1 MPETPTTIKRHT
13 PRKGPDAYSDEWYG
27 LRVYNPDREV
37 PVVIGASEAAAA
49 CNQSPYSSALQLYLE
64 KRGELQSQHDE
75 RALNRMDMGRRLE
88 PIILDVYAERADV
101 VLERQL
107 PLYLH
112 PDCLWMGATPDAIAI
127 QKDAEW
133 SVDAKAT
140 GFRMID
146 KSGEDVN
153 RFGEDGTDH
162 IPVQYLFQAQQQMAV
177 MGLDRCDFPVL
188 VDARE
193 LRVYTVFRNDD
204 LIRQIMS
211 AEKELVER
219 IINGDP
225 PEPNWSHEGT
235 KKALAAL
242 FGDPEVGSVAIL
254 TEEEQ
259 DLWTSLELMR
269 SHKADLEKRIDEG
282 MNRLRW
288 AMEGKQIGRF
298 PDAEI
303 ELKTIIT
310 KPSLVTQ
317 QDVDE
322 LAARIGQ
329 QKRAGSSYLK
339 AVKTNKR

>member
-1 MPETPTTIKRHT
+1 MRETRTMKRHI
-13 PRKGPDAYSDEWYG
+13 PRKGPDAYTEEWYG
-27 LRVYNPDREV
+27 LRVYDPDREI

-64 KRGELQSQHDE
+64 KRGELQAQHDE
-75 RALNRMDMGRRLE
+75 RALSRMDMGRRLE

-112 PDCLWMGATPDAIAI
+112 PDCSWMGATPDAIAMA
-127 QKDAEW
+127 QDAEW

-140 GFRMID
+140 CFRMID

-153 RFGEDGTDH
+153 RFGEDGTDQ
-162 IPVQYLFQAQQQMAV
+162 IPVPYLFQAQQQMAV

-211 AEKELVER
+211 AERELVER

-235 KKALAAL
+235 KQALAAL
-242 FGDPEVGSVAIL
+242 FGEPVAGSVAML

-259 DLWTSLELMR
+259 DLWTSLELMK

-288 AMEGKQIGRF
+288 AMEGKQIGKF
-298 PDAEI
+298 PLSDI
-303 ELKTIIT
+303 ELKMIT
-310 KPSLVTQ
+310 TTPSIVTQ

-329 QKRAGSSYLK
+329 QKRSGSSYLK
-339 AVKTNKR
+339 AVKAKR